1 MGIIREFCDKFA
13 QGISAGASGWAS
25 LAFTMAWLDRA
36 TQRAS
41 VREPNELR
49 YASWERVIG
58 KTLFVARTRDGWVA
72 ASRAA
77 MENYFGLS

>member
-1 MGIIREFCDKFA
+1 MGVIREFCDKFA
-13 QGISAGASGWAS
+13 QGISAGASGWTS
-25 LAFTMAWLDRA
+25 LSFTMAWLDQA
-36 TQRAS
+36 PQRAS

-58 KTLFVARTRDGWVA
+58 EMSFVARTRGGWVA

-77 MENYFGLS
+77 MENYFGFS